1 MPTTLTPLTAVPLRW
16 QDRLRCALGALRTW
30 QAMLESARDT
40 ERLFGSPG
48 RYEWE
53 VRSGRAQAAVR
64 AQVTQAE
71 ATLAEFARL
80 APGQWRGPR
89 GGAGGAGRT
98 AGTGRRRPARARVA
112 AAVSATHTGSPS
124 GAPQEEEAHAS
135 DNRMAHEERV

>member
-1 MPTTLTPLTAVPLRW
+1 MTDALDDTTRLTAVPLRW

-53 VRSGRAQAAVR
+53 IRTSIAHATLRAQGE
-64 AQVTQAE
+64 QAE

-80 APGQWRGPR
+80 AQANGVDPEAVLAALGGRPAQDEEGPHVHEW
-89 GGAGGAGRT
+89 
-98 AGTGRRRPARARVA
+98 RRP
-112 AAVSATHTGSPS
+112 
-124 GAPQEEEAHAS
+124 
-135 DNRMAHEERV
+135 

>member
-1 MPTTLTPLTAVPLRW
+1 MPTPLTPLTAVPRRW

-64 AQVTQAE
+64 AQVTLAE

-80 APGQWRGPR
+80 AQANGVDPEAVLVALGGRPAQDEEGPHVHEW
-89 GGAGGAGRT
+89 
-98 AGTGRRRPARARVA
+98 RRP
-112 AAVSATHTGSPS
+112 
-124 GAPQEEEAHAS
+124 
-135 DNRMAHEERV
+135 